1 MATEN
6 PMRIVESR
14 RPEQWGSSKDD
25 VPYAQPMNE
34 MAVDELGLLLKGHK
48 VQGDN
53 RNKVPN
59 RSGSAPPSMEGSF
72 AAFGNL
78 IYHQQ
83 TGGWDLG
90 STNLDS
96 ALLNCQSEEQIRS
109 DPSYFAYYSSNVNL
123 NPRLPPPIIS
133 RENRHLAHHV
143 GATKDSYKFTSS
155 GDSGDRLV
163 HFPRGS
169 LSTHIEEPEDENSTP
184 NALDN
189 LAESRTAD
197 LTGQNIGTLIGRRK
211 SLVDLIQDDFA
222 RTPPLYSQSRL
233 SGHVAVE
240 EPTKCDIQALGLENL
255 SLDIPK
261 LPDTGSD
268 SCNEALTGHSAAAA
282 NNSSVLS
289 FGETSY
295 LETLGKPRSRE
306 NNKETGGDRRLRSEL
321 AGGGPVSNVS
331 KKPEMA
337 ESKEDGSSS
346 IQNQPVSQHPH
357 SQRNTGYQVSG
368 LQVQIPVHG
377 VNEMRNS
384 LEKGQSHPRFSSVEV
399 QTVPQASGLA
409 PPLYAAATAY
419 MSPGSP
425 YYANLNSSGLY
436 SPQYSMGGYAVGS
449 TFLPPYMPGYPSN
462 SIPMQFDV
470 NPGQSIS
477 GQTGGLSTRDVQ
489 QLGDFQHVNK
499 FYGQHGLMMHPSLPD
514 HFQMQYF
521 QHPVDDAF
529 NSPGQF
535 VRFPSSLVGGPADP
549 YATHKDPT
557 VASYFG
563 DQKFQPPHH
572 NGNLSTPSPRKMGV
586 SNNSYYGSPTALGF
600 MPQFPASPLGSPVLP
615 GSPIGG
621 AFPFGRRSEGRY
633 SQGSSRNA
641 GVYSGWQGQRGS
653 DNFNEPKKHSFLD
666 ELKANNARKI
676 DLSDIAGRI
685 VEFSV
690 DQHGSRFIQQKLESC
705 SAEEKASVFSEVLPH
720 ASKLMTDVFGNYV
733 IQKFF
738 EHGSHE
744 QRKELACQLTGK
756 MLPLSLQM
764 YGCRVIQK
772 ALEVIDIDQK
782 TELVHELDG
791 HVMTC
796 VRDQNGNHVIQKCIE
811 CVPTES
817 IGFIISAFQDQVA
830 TLSTHPYG
838 CRVIQRV
845 LEHCSDDSQ
854 SQCIVDEILES
865 AYVLAQDQYGN
876 YVTQHVLER
885 GKPHER
891 KHIIGKLSG
900 KVVQLS
906 QHKYASNVV
915 EKCLEHGDT
924 AEREL
929 LIDEILAQSDGNDSL
944 LGMMKDQFANYVV
957 QKILDISND
966 KQCEVLLSRI
976 KVHLPALRKYTYG
989 KHIVARFEQLS
1000 GEDCRDRELL
1010 KHHRA
1015 RCLDY
1020 LSWAISFKLNDTSHD
1035 VTENLTLLY

>member
-14 RPEQWGSSKDD
+14 RREQWVSSKDD
-25 VPYAQPMNE
+25 VAYSQPINA

-72 AAFGNL
+72 AAFGNV
-78 IYHQQ
+78 IYQQ

-96 ALLNCQSEEQIRS
+96 ALLNCQSEEQIRAH
-109 DPSYFAYYSSNVNL
+109 PSYFAYYSSNVNL

-133 RENRHLAHHV
+133 RENRHLAHHA
-143 GATKDSYKFTSS
+143 GATIN
-155 GDSGDRLV
+155 SGDRLV
-163 HFPRGS
+163 QFPRGS
-169 LSTHIEEPEDENSTP
+169 LSTHIEEPEDENSTL

-189 LAESRTAD
+189 LAESRTAE
-197 LTGQNIGTLIGRRK
+197 LTGRNVGTLMGRRK
-211 SLVDLIQDDFA
+211 SFVDLIQDDFP
-222 RTPPLYSQSRL
+222 RTPPLYGQSHL
-233 SGHVAVE
+233 SGHIAVE
-240 EPTKCDIQALGLENL
+240 EPTKSDIQSLGLENL

-268 SCNEALTGHSAAAA
+268 SRNEALTGHSSAAA
-282 NNSSVLS
+282 NNPSILS

-295 LETLGKPRSRE
+295 LEKLGKPCSRE
-306 NNKETGGDRRLRSEL
+306 NLKETGG
-321 AGGGPVSNVS
+321 GTVSDVS
-331 KKPEMA
+331 KKPLMV

-346 IQNQPVSQHPH
+346 DQNERVPQHPH
-357 SQRNTGYQVSG
+357 SQRG
-368 LQVQIPVHG
+368 LQVQIPVQG

-384 LEKGQSHPRFSSVEV
+384 LEKGQSHSRFSSAEV

-409 PPLYAAATAY
+409 PPLYATAAAY
-419 MSPGSP
+419 MAPGSP
-425 YYANLNSSGLY
+425 YYANMNSSGLY

-449 TFLPPYMPGYPSN
+449 AFLPPYMPGYPSHN

-477 GQTGGLSTRDVQ
+477 GQTAGLSAQDIQ

-499 FYGQHGLMMHPSLPD
+499 FYGQHGLMMHPSFPD

-521 QHPVDDAF
+521 QHPVEDAF
-529 NSPGQF
+529 NAPGQY
-535 VRFPSSLVGGPADP
+535 VRFPSSLVGSQADP
-549 YATHKDPT
+549 YASQKVDPT
-557 VASYFG
+557 LASYFG
-563 DQKFQPPHH
+563 DQKFHQPHH
-572 NGNLSTPSPRKMGV
+572 NGSLSTPSPRKMGV
-586 SNNSYYGSPTALGF
+586 SNNSYYGSPTF

-621 AFPFGRRSEGRY
+621 AYPFGRRSEARF
-633 SQGSSRNA
+633 SQGTSRNI

-690 DQHGSRFIQQKLESC
+690 DQHGSRFIQQKLENC
-705 SAEEKASVFSEVLPH
+705 SAEENASVFMEVLPH

-744 QRKELACQLTGK
+744 QRKELAYQLTGK

-772 ALEVIDIDQK
+772 ALEVIDIEQK

-811 CVPTES
+811 CVPIES
-817 IGFIISAFQDQVA
+817 IGFIISAFQGQVA
-830 TLSTHPYG
+830 SLSTHPYG

-854 SQCIVDEILES
+854 SQCIVDEILDSSYE
-865 AYVLAQDQYGN
+865 LAQDQYGN

-891 KHIIGKLSG
+891 RKIIGKLAG

-915 EKCLEHGDT
+915 EKCLEHGNP

-944 LGMMKDQFANYVV
+944 LSMMKDQFANYVV

-966 KQCEVLLSRI
+966 KQCGVLLSRI
-976 KVHLPALRKYTYG
+976 KVHIPALRKYTYG

-1000 GEDCRDRELL
+1000 GEE
-1010 KHHRA
+1010 
-1015 RCLDY
+1015 
-1020 LSWAISFKLNDTSHD
+1020 
-1035 VTENLTLLY
+1035 E